1 MKSLSEILHEEG
13 WILGDGAVGTA
24 LMDEGVESVALPL
37 VPLRQPDV
45 LMNLHLKYLEA
56 GARLIETHTFSANG
70 HKLSSLGIE
79 ADVVELNRR
88 AAQIAR
94 HARDIFGQ
102 DAWIIGVIGPLAQP
116 VDSRVVPS
124 VGYERAL
131 DYFRTAVAG
140 LLAGGVDGFIV
151 ETMSDLGTVKAAVQA
166 IREES
171 NLPVFVSFAFSPQG
185 ATLYGVTP
193 EQAIE
198 AMASLPG
205 GPPDVVGAN
214 CGSGPAP
221 LLDAI
226 IRMAPKAK
234 ELAIPLSAYP
244 NAGQPGFVAG
254 HVHYPATPRYVA
266 TIAPALRAAGCQVI
280 GGCCGT
286 NWEHIQALDAALH
299 HNLSLLSVPL
309 LNEMSDSGGAGDGG
323 HGETQEQ
330 GISQFFHNRF
340 IVSVELDPPRGVNP
354 HRLLEAAQ
362 TVADAGADAIN
373 IGDSPMARVRLSA
386 LATARLTSE
395 RVPIQTILH
404 FTTRDRNLMGLQS
417 DLLGA
422 HALGIR
428 NVLALTGD
436 PPGLGDYA
444 HASAVY
450 DINSIGLVKV
460 LQAFNRGEDALGQK
474 IGGHTNFDIG
484 VGVSPNAPDRTQEVG
499 RLRQKLDAGA
509 HFVMSQPVYQAE
521 QLEQFLEEA
530 GSLPVPLLLGVMPL
544 VSYRQAMY
552 LHNEVPGIVIGQKIL
567 RQFENIQDGT
577 ALGIDLALQLVEQ
590 LMVYIQGV
598 YLVPSFNRV
607 EPLLPIIQY
616 LRGHD
621 PHSQRD
627 EDRD

>member
-1 MKSLSEILHEEG
+1 MKTLSQVLQDEG

-24 LMDEGVESVALPL
+24 LMDEGVESIALPL

-70 HKLSSLGIE
+70 HKLAALGID

-94 HARDIFGQ
+94 HARDIFGGE
-102 DAWIIGVIGPLAQP
+102 AWILGVVGPLAQP
-116 VDSRVVPS
+116 VDSQMMPS
-124 VGYERAL
+124 VPYEQAL
-131 DYFRTAVAG
+131 EYYRPVVAG

-151 ETMSDLGTVKAAVQA
+151 ETMSDLPTVRAAVEA
-166 IREES
+166 IRSET
-171 NLPVFVSFAFSPQG
+171 NLPIAVSFAFSPQG
-185 ATLYGVTP
+185 TTRYGLSP
-193 EQAIE
+193 EEAIE

-205 GPPDVVGAN
+205 GLPALVGAN

-234 ELAIPLSAYP
+234 ELGIPLAAYP
-244 NAGQPGFVAG
+244 NAGQPGLVAG

-266 TIAPALRAAGCQVI
+266 TIASALREAGCHVI

-286 NWEHIQALDAALH
+286 TAEHIRALQLTLSHAPEPQVLPSVRDITDASA
-299 HNLSLLSVPL
+299 SLDVSH
-309 LNEMSDSGGAGDGG
+309 S
-323 HGETQEQ
+323 ETHDQ
-330 GISQFFHNRF
+330 GISQFFYKRF
-340 IVSVELDPPRGVNP
+340 IISVELDPPRGVNP
-354 HRLLEAAQ
+354 HRLLDSARV
-362 TVADAGADAIN
+362 VAEHGADCIN

-386 LATARLTSE
+386 LATARLISE
-395 RVPIQTILH
+395 HLRVQTILH

-444 HASAVY
+444 HATAVY

-460 LQAFNRGEDALGQK
+460 LNAFNAGQDALGQK
-474 IGGHTNFDIG
+474 IGGHTAFDIG
-484 VGVSPNAPDRTQEVG
+484 VGVNPNADDLNHELQRFRE
-499 RLRQKLDAGA
+499 KLDAGA
-509 HFVMSQPVYQAE
+509 HFVMSQPIYQPE
-521 QLEQFLEEA
+521 QLERFLDKM
-530 GSLPVPLLLGVMPL
+530 GGLPVPLLLGVMPL
-544 VSYRQAMY
+544 VSYRQAVY
-552 LHNEVPGIVIGQKIL
+552 LHNEVPGIIIGQNIL
-567 RQFENIQDGT
+567 EQFENIQDGT
-577 ALGIDLALQLVEQ
+577 ALGIDLALKLMEQ
-590 LMVYIQGV
+590 LMPLIQGV

-607 EPLLPIIQY
+607 EPLLPIIEY
-616 LRGHD
+616 LRRQD
-621 PHSQRD
+621 PWQAKVQG
-627 EDRD
+627 EQ

>member
-1 MKSLSEILHEEG
+1 MKTLIEILQEDG

-24 LMDEGVESVALPL
+24 LMDQGVDSAVLPL
-37 VPLRQPDV
+37 VPMRQPDLLV
-45 LMNLHLKYLEA
+45 NLHLKYLEA
-56 GARLIETHTFSANG
+56 GAKLIETHTFAANG
-70 HKLSSLGIE
+70 HKLASLGID

-102 DAWIIGVIGPLAQP
+102 DGWIIGVIGPLAQP
-116 VDSRVVPS
+116 VDSQVVPS
-124 VGYERAL
+124 VSYDKAL
-131 DYFRTAVAG
+131 DYFRPVVAG

-151 ETMSDLGTVKAAVQA
+151 ETMSDLGTVRASVQA
-166 IREES
+166 IRNES

-205 GPPDVVGAN
+205 GPPALVGAN

-244 NAGQPGFVAG
+244 NAGQPGLVDG
-254 HVHYPATPRYVA
+254 HVRYPASPRYVA
-266 TIAPALRAAGCQVI
+266 TIAPALSAAGCRVI

-286 NWEHIQALDAALH
+286 NWEHIRALGTALH
-299 HNLSLLSVPL
+299 QSPETFLMAPLS
-309 LNEMSDSGGAGDGG
+309 EITDSGALGDAE
-323 HGETQEQ
+323 HGETHDK
-330 GISQFFHNRF
+330 GLSQLFPKRF

-354 HRLLEAAQ
+354 HRVLAAANSL
-362 TVADAGADAIN
+362 ADQGVDAIN
-373 IGDSPMARVRLSA
+373 IGDSPMARVRMSA
-386 LATARLTSE
+386 LTTARLISE
-395 RVPIQTILH
+395 RVPMQTILH

-460 LQAFNRGEDALGQK
+460 LRAFNRGEDALGQK

-484 VGVSPNAPDRTQEVG
+484 VGVSPNAIDRHQELL
-499 RLRQKLDAGA
+499 RFRQKIEAGA

-521 QLEQFLEEA
+521 QLKQFLEEA

-544 VSYRQAMY
+544 VSYRQAIY
-552 LHNEVPGIVIGQKIL
+552 LHNEVPGIEIGEKIL

-577 ALGIDLALQLVEQ
+577 ALGIDLALELIEQ
-590 LMVYIQGV
+590 LTPSIQGV
-598 YLVPSFNRV
+598 YLVPSFNRI
-607 EPLLPIIQY
+607 EPLLPIIRS
-616 LRGHD
+616 LRKKNGHG
-621 PHSQRD
+621 
-627 EDRD
+627 